1 MAKMLIHGQNRLA
14 GTVCCHGAKNSALP
28 LLAACLA
35 AGNSC
40 RLHNCP
46 RLADVESSLDILK
59 HLGCLA
65 VLDDGTAFVDPTNA
79 VYREI
84 PDSLMRRMR
93 SSITFLGA
101 MLARFGH
108 AELSLP
114 GGCELGARPVDLH
127 LSALQ
132 RMGADV
138 EEQHGHIRCRCK
150 RLRGA
155 SIPLGFPSVGATE
168 NIMIAAATAEGETV
182 IRNAAREPEIV
193 DLGDFLNGCG
203 AEITGC
209 GESTIVIRGVE
220 QLSGCSHTVIPDR
233 IEAAT
238 YLAAA
243 AVTGGD
249 VTLIRVC
256 PEHLIPVLSALEK
269 AGCVMDCGKE
279 CIRITAPERLRAMGY
294 IRTMPYPG
302 FPTDAQAIIMA
313 AACAAEGTS
322 VFVENIFDGRMK
334 HVSELCRLGARIT
347 TEGRMAVVEQ
357 SPALTGAHVTAGDLR
372 GAAALIVAG
381 LAARGVTGVSGLT
394 HLDRGYE
401 GFEQNLRRLG
411 AQIFRV
417 PDDAPEII

>member
-1 MAKMLIHGQNRLA
+1 MAKMLIHGQNRLV
-14 GTVCCHGAKNSALP
+14 GTVRGHGAKNSALP

-35 AGNSC
+35 ADGPC
-40 RLHNCP
+40 RLYNCP
-46 RLADVESSLDILK
+46 RLADVESSLDILQ

-65 VLDDGTAFVDPTNA
+65 VLDDGTAFVEPTGA
-79 VYREI
+79 CYREI
-84 PDSLMRRMR
+84 PDAFMRRMR

-127 LSALQ
+127 LWALQ
-132 RMGADV
+132 KMGAQI
-138 EEQHGHIRCRCK
+138 EEQHGHIRCRCR

-168 NIMIAAATAEGETV
+168 NIMIAAAAAEGETV
-182 IRNAAREPEIV
+182 IQNAAREPEIV
-193 DLGDFLNGCG
+193 DLGDFLNACG
-203 AEITGC
+203 AQISGC
-209 GESTIVIRGVE
+209 GESTIVIRGV
-220 QLSGCSHTVIPDR
+220 QRLGGCSHTVIPDR

-249 VTLIRVC
+249 ITLTHVC
-256 PEHLIPVLSALEK
+256 PGHIIPVLSALEK
-269 AGCVMDCGKE
+269 AGCALETGTDT
-279 CIRITAPERLRAMGY
+279 IRIIAPERLGPVGY

-313 AACAAEGTS
+313 AACTAEGTS

-334 HVSELCRLGARIT
+334 HAGELCRLGARIT

-357 SPALTGAHVTAGDLR
+357 SPMLTGAHVTACDLR
-372 GAAALIVAG
+372 GAAALIIAG
-381 LAARGVTGVSGLT
+381 LAARGVTEVSGLC
-394 HLDRGYE
+394 HLDRGYDS
-401 GFEQNLRRLG
+401 FEKNLRSLG
-411 AQIFRV
+411 ADIMRV
-417 PDDAPEII
+417 PEDTGGI

>member
-1 MAKMLIHGQNRLA
+1 MEKMIIHGQNRLT
-14 GTVCCHGAKNSALP
+14 GTVRIHGAKNSALP
-28 LLAACLA
+28 LLAACLS
-35 AGNSC
+35 AGQPC

-46 RLADVESSLDILK
+46 RLADVETSLDILQ

-79 VYREI
+79 RYEEI
-84 PDSLMRRMR
+84 PDRFMRQMR

-127 LSALQ
+127 LAAFE
-132 RMGADV
+132 RMGAEV
-138 EEQHGHIRCRCK
+138 EEQHGRIRCRVK
-150 RLRGA
+150 ERLRGT

-182 IRNAAREPEIV
+182 IQNAAREPEIV
-193 DLGDFLNGCG
+193 DLGDFLTGCG
-203 AEITGC
+203 ADISGC

-220 QLSGCSHTVIPDR
+220 RLDGCSHRVIPDR

-243 AVTGGD
+243 AVTEGD
-249 VTLIRVC
+249 VTLIHTC
-256 PEHLIPVLSALEK
+256 PDHLTPVLSGLEK
-269 AGCVMDCGKE
+269 MGCRLDCTSGT
-279 CIRITAPERLRAMGY
+279 IHIVAPERLGPVGY
-294 IRTMPYPG
+294 VRTMPYPG
-302 FPTDAQAIIMA
+302 FPTDAQAIMMA
-313 AACAAEGTS
+313 AACAAQGTS

-357 SPALTGAHVTAGDLR
+357 CAGLTGAKLTACDLR
-372 GAAALIVAG
+372 GAAALIIAA
-381 LAARGVTGVSGLT
+381 LAARGVTEVTGLC

-401 GFEQNLRRLG
+401 SFEYHLRKLG
-411 AQIFRV
+411 AEIFRV
-417 PDDAPEII
+417 SE